1 MSTPPSQQLS
11 AYGMV
16 FSLGA
21 LIVLCVLWESWLA
34 PLRPGSFLLS
44 LKALPLLLP
53 LLGAMRRNV
62 YTIQW
67 SSMLIWLYF
76 TEGVVRGFRNP
87 DALTSLLAYTEIALV
102 LLFFSCAMFFLR
114 PYKKQAKQEAK
125 QQAKQST
132 ESGHEPS

>member
-1 MSTPPSQQLS
+1 MNTLPGQRL

-21 LIVLCVLWESWLA
+21 LIVLCVAWESWLA

-53 LLGAMRRNV
+53 LLGAVRRNV

-87 DALTSLLAYTEIALV
+87 DALTRGLAYTEIALV
-102 LLFFSCAMFFLR
+102 LLFFTCAMFYLR
-114 PYKKQAKQEAK
+114 PYKKQAKM
-125 QQAKQST
+125 QAKQGS